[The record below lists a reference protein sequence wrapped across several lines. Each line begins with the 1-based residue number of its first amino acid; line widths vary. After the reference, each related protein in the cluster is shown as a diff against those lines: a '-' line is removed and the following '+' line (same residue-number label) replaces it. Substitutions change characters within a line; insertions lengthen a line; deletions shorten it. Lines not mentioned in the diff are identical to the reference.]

1 MPHFRGKMPNDDSSS
16 LGSDDNDTGLC
27 ANCCSD
33 PRGFLSFSA
42 SKCTRCGARM
52 ATVNLVNYTKKA
64 ARTVAGVLTSKE
76 PLRSSGVHTLAVA
89 NLPQPLWFS
98 SRWQGVVRSAGRG
111 GWVRAVLGG
120 SAFGAGVRVG
130 KGSSSSRSSP
140 FGVTRAL
147 THACVSACVF
157 EAPILGK
164 VGAIAPEP
172 FLAS

>member
-1 MPHFRGKMPNDDSSS
+1 MQYETSAIVQLLIQMIAASLLPSRRVSVNGKVGDGRASS
-16 LGSDDNDTGLC
+16 
-27 ANCCSD
+27 A
-33 PRGFLSFSA
+33 PRG
-42 SKCTRCGARM
+42 
-52 ATVNLVNYTKKA
+52 
-64 ARTVAGVLTSKE
+64 
-76 PLRSSGVHTLAVA
+76 
-89 NLPQPLWFS
+89 
-98 SRWQGVVRSAGRG
+98 G

-120 SAFGAGVRVG
+120 SAFGAGVLVG

>member
-1 MPHFRGKMPNDDSSS
+1 MQYETSAIVQLLIQMIAASLLPSRRVRVSVNGKVGDGRASS
-16 LGSDDNDTGLC
+16 
-27 ANCCSD
+27 A
-33 PRGFLSFSA
+33 PRG
-42 SKCTRCGARM
+42 
-52 ATVNLVNYTKKA
+52 
-64 ARTVAGVLTSKE
+64 
-76 PLRSSGVHTLAVA
+76 
-89 NLPQPLWFS
+89 
-98 SRWQGVVRSAGRG
+98 G

-130 KGSSSSRSSP
+130 KGSSSRSSP

>member
-1 MPHFRGKMPNDDSSS
+1 MSVNGKVGDGRASS
-16 LGSDDNDTGLC
+16 
-27 ANCCSD
+27 A
-33 PRGFLSFSA
+33 PRG
-42 SKCTRCGARM
+42 
-52 ATVNLVNYTKKA
+52 
-64 ARTVAGVLTSKE
+64 
-76 PLRSSGVHTLAVA
+76 
-89 NLPQPLWFS
+89 
-98 SRWQGVVRSAGRG
+98 G

>member
-1 MPHFRGKMPNDDSSS
+1 MQYETSAIVQLLIQMIAASLLPSRRVSVNGKVGDGRASS
-16 LGSDDNDTGLC
+16 
-27 ANCCSD
+27 A
-33 PRGFLSFSA
+33 PRG
-42 SKCTRCGARM
+42 
-52 ATVNLVNYTKKA
+52 
-64 ARTVAGVLTSKE
+64 
-76 PLRSSGVHTLAVA
+76 
-89 NLPQPLWFS
+89 
-98 SRWQGVVRSAGRG
+98 G

-164 VGAIAPEP
+164 VGEIAPKP